1 MRNTATGC
9 NGRSNALASPLGLP
23 QHPDEHRSQLPVL
36 LNCVSVELASP
47 RMYSTLPSDI
57 RRSTLRL
64 AVAAVIVGLAIPLLP
79 VFGEGNLGPFIF
91 SQGLPVRFLIVYLLR
106 YWASAVVAMV
116 GIWFLKRDRA
126 GPAGGVFLALGLV
139 VAIGT
144 AGDILV
150 TAPDFG
156 RWQTDLILAL
166 GTVEAILLTLA
177 GSRAIAGVSE
187 VRTGESPPPESRSVI
202 DE

>member
-1 MRNTATGC
+1 M
-9 NGRSNALASPLGLP
+9 
-23 QHPDEHRSQLPVL
+23 H
-36 LNCVSVELASP
+36 
-47 RMYSTLPSDI
+47 STLPSDI

-79 VFGEGNLGPFIF
+79 VFGGDGLGKFIF
-91 SQGLPVRFLIVYLLR
+91 SQGLPVRLLILYFLR
-106 YWASAVVAMV
+106 WWGSAFVAVV

-144 AGDILV
+144 AGDVLV
-150 TAPDFG
+150 TAPHFG

-177 GSRAIAGVSE
+177 GSHALVGVSE
-187 VRTGESPPPESRSVI
+187 VPPGGSPPPESRSLI
-202 DE
+202 D